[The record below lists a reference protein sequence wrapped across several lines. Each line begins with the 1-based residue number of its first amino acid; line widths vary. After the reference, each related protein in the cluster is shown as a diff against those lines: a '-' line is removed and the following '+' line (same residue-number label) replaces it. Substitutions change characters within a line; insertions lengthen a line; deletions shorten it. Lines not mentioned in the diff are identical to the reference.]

1 MVGSCD
7 RSGGELPP
15 PPDRL
20 KAARPNFPARL
31 DNSAAFAGADRDT
44 TITDAWDKPVV
55 HFPSGHNLP
64 AGVEDANRKL
74 QAWGAV
80 RMMRRNVWDAF
91 KRIDTESDSDRC
103 DADEAAY
110 ALKQLRYA
118 ERQLVAAIVELGAA
132 YPESQE
138 RQPPIGT
145 EYAKLFPESMSNGT
159 HGRREGGVA

>member
-7 RSGGELPP
+7 RPGGELPP
-15 PPDRL
+15 PPGRL

-31 DNSAAFAGADRDT
+31 ANSTVFVGADRDAT
-44 TITDAWDKPVV
+44 ATDAWVSPVV

-74 QAWGAV
+74 QAWGQV
-80 RMMRRNVWDAF
+80 RQARRSVADALR
-91 KRIDTESDSDRC
+91 RIDTESDSDRC

-138 RQPPIGT
+138 RRPPPGT
-145 EYAKLFPESMSNGT
+145 EYAKLFPDSMSVGP

>member
-20 KAARPNFPARL
+20 KAARPNFPGRL
-31 DNSAAFAGADRDT
+31 LNSATFAGADRDAT
-44 TITDAWDKPVV
+44 TTDAWVSPVV

-64 AGVEDANRKL
+64 AGVEDANKKL
-74 QAWGAV
+74 QAWGKV
-80 RMMRRNVWDAF
+80 RHARRCVSDALR
-91 KRIDTESDSDRC
+91 RIDTETDADRS

-110 ALKQLRYA
+110 ALKQLNYA
-118 ERQLVAAIVELGAA
+118 ERQLVGAIIELGAA

-138 RQPPIGT
+138 RRPPVGT
-145 EYAKLFPESMSNGT
+145 EYGKLLPDSMSVGP